1 MISNKKNTLWN
12 RLRRFCLNLL
22 EKVLLC
28 IFIAVMALIV
38 ILSAMPPLLIYLLIG
53 NKSIHSL
60 KKISVE
66 QSLSQGY
73 NLSAGQEIQIPAEEE
88 W

>member
-1 MISNKKNTLWN
+1 MIRKKKNTLWD

-22 EKVLLC
+22 KKAMLC

-53 NKSIHSL
+53 NYSIHSL

-66 QSLSQGY
+66 QPLSQGY
-73 NLSAGQEIQIPAEEE
+73 NLSADQETQIPAKEV

>member
-53 NKSIHSL
+53 NNSIHSL
-60 KKISVE
+60 KKISGE
-66 QSLSQGY
+66 HL
-73 NLSAGQEIQIPAEEE
+73 
-88 W
+88 

>member
-1 MISNKKNTLWN
+1 MIRKKKSTLWG

-22 EKVLLC
+22 EKALLC

-53 NKSIHSL
+53 NYSMHSL

-66 QSLSQGY
+66 QSISQGY
-73 NLSAGQEIQIPAEEE
+73 NWSASQEMRIPAKEE